1 MASITNLGSASGLP
15 LEETLKKLQDAEDK
29 KLSLY
34 TDRAASY
41 KTRIDAYAQLQSAL
55 EAVQKAAGVLGKPET
70 MAAIKGSVTGGTA
83 LTAVITAEGALAGKP
98 GAVAGQYTID
108 VKSLASA
115 QRLQSG
121 AVADRTAKN
130 GDTGSFEVE
139 LADGTKH
146 TVDLKGDTS
155 LNGIV
160 KAINADDKSGLR
172 ATVINDGNGNNYLM
186 LTAKDTGVQASV
198 KNITVTGDQSLKDV
212 LSFSTAADGTTTG
225 MANTKATDAEVVI
238 NGITVKSGSN
248 SISSAIDGVTLN
260 LTETTPDG
268 KPITL
273 KLEADNSVASK
284 AVQDFV
290 KTYNALQTTIK
301 NLTAFD
307 AKAATNQPLTG
318 DGTTRSIQS
327 SMTNALQAVLG
338 GGSVGSLADLG
349 ITTDPLTRQLK
360 LDQTKLD
367 KALAENPGDVT
378 KLMTGDDGM
387 AKKFDAAFKDVLG
400 TNGSLKTRTDGL
412 SKSMSDLDA
421 QQKRAKAAS
430 DAEMDQM
437 RTRFVALDKYVSQ
450 LAVTGNYLT
459 QQFAAMNKSSK

>member
-1 MASITNLGSASGLP
+1 MASITNLGSSSGLP

-29 KLSLY
+29 KLSIY
-34 TDRAASY
+34 TTRAQSY
-41 KTRIDAYAQLQSAL
+41 QTRIDAYAQVQSAL
-55 EAVQKAAGVLGKPET
+55 EALQKSAAVLGKTET

-83 LTAVITAEGALAGKP
+83 LTATVAAE
-98 GAVAGQYTID
+98 GAVAGQYVIE
-108 VKSLASA
+108 VKNLARA
-115 QRLQSG
+115 QSLQSG
-121 AVADRTAKN
+121 AVADRTAKH

-139 LADGTKH
+139 LADGTKR
-146 TVDLKGDTS
+146 TIDLKGDTS

-186 LTAKDTGVQASV
+186 LTAKDTGVQAAV
-198 KNITVTGDQSLKDV
+198 KNITVTGDQSLKDI

-225 MANTKATDAEVVI
+225 MANTKAEDAQLVI
-238 NGITVKSGSN
+238 NGLTVKSGSN
-248 SISSAIDGVTLN
+248 NVANVIDGVTLN
-260 LTETTPDG
+260 LTEKTETD

-273 KLEADNSVASK
+273 KLEADTSVANK
-284 AVQDFV
+284 AIQDFV

-327 SMTNALQAVLG
+327 SVTNALQAVLG
-338 GGSVGSLADLG
+338 EGTVRSLADLG
-349 ITTDPLTRQLK
+349 ISTDPQTRQLK

-367 KALAENPGDVT
+367 KALTGNPGDVT
-378 KLMTGDDGM
+378 KLLTGTNGL
-387 AKKFDAAFKDVLG
+387 AKNFEAAFKDVLG
-400 TNGSLKTRTDGL
+400 STGSLKTRTDGL
-412 SKSMSDLDA
+412 AKSISDLDA

>member
-1 MASITNLGSASGLP
+1 MASITNLGSVSGLP
-15 LEETLKKLQDAEDK
+15 LEKILSDLQTAEDK
-29 KLSLY
+29 KLSIY
-34 TDRAASY
+34 TTRAESY

-55 EAVQKAAGVLGKPET
+55 EALQKSAGVLGKTET
-70 MAAIKGSVTGGTA
+70 MAAIKGSVTGGNA
-83 LTAVITAEGALAGKP
+83 LTATVAAE
-98 GAVAGQYTID
+98 GAVAGQYTIT
-108 VKSLASA
+108 VNNLARA
-115 QRLQSG
+115 QSLQSG
-121 AVADRTAKN
+121 AVADRTAKH
-130 GDTGSFEVE
+130 GDTGSFEIE
-139 LADGTKH
+139 LADGTKR
-146 TVDLKGDTS
+146 TIDLKGDTS

-198 KNITVTGDQSLKDV
+198 KNITVTGDQSLKDI

-225 MANTKATDAEVVI
+225 MANTKAEDAEVVI

-248 SISSAIDGVTLN
+248 NVSKAIDGVTLN
-260 LTETTPDG
+260 LTEKTEAG

-273 KLEADNSVASK
+273 KLESDTSVANK
-284 AVQDFV
+284 AIQDFV

-327 SMTNALQAVLG
+327 SVTSALQAVLG
-338 GGSVGSLADLG
+338 EGTVRSLADLG
-349 ITTDPLTRQLK
+349 ITTDPQTRQLK

-367 KALAENPGDVT
+367 KALTGNPADVT
-378 KLMTGDDGM
+378 KLLTGEHGL
-387 AKKFDAAFKDVLG
+387 AKNFEAAFKDVLG
-400 TNGSLKTRTDGL
+400 STGSLKTRTDGL
-412 SKSMSDLDA
+412 AKTMSDLDA

-430 DAEMDQM
+430 DAEIDQM
-437 RTRFVALDKYVSQ
+437 RTRFVALDKFYMQ
-450 LAVTGNYLT
+450 MQTTANYLT

>member
-1 MASITNLGSASGLP
+1 MASITNLGSVSGLP
-15 LEETLKKLQDAEDK
+15 LEKILSDLQTAEDK
-29 KLSLY
+29 KLSIY
-34 TDRAASY
+34 TTRAASY

-55 EAVQKAAGVLGKPET
+55 EALQKSAGVLGKAET

-83 LTAVITAEGALAGKP
+83 LTATVAAEGAT
-98 GAVAGQYTID
+98 AGQYVIE
-108 VKSLASA
+108 VKNLARA
-115 QRLQSG
+115 QSLQSG
-121 AVADRTAKN
+121 AVADRTAKH

-139 LADGTKH
+139 LADGTKR
-146 TVDLKGDTS
+146 TIDLKGDTS

-198 KNITVTGDQSLKDV
+198 KNITVTGDQSLKDI

-225 MANTKATDAEVVI
+225 MASTKAEDAQLII
-238 NGITVKSGSN
+238 NNLVVKSGSN
-248 SISSAIDGVTLN
+248 NVANVIDGVTLN
-260 LTETTPDG
+260 LTEKTETD

-273 KLEADNSVASK
+273 KLEADTSVANK
-284 AVQDFV
+284 AIQDFV

-327 SMTNALQAVLG
+327 SVTGALQAVLG
-338 GGSVGSLADLG
+338 EGTVRSLADLG
-349 ITTDPLTRQLK
+349 ITTDPQTRQLK

-367 KALAENPGDVT
+367 KALTANPADVT
-378 KLMTGDDGM
+378 KLLTGDNGL
-387 AKKFDAAFKDVLG
+387 AKSFDKAFKDVLG
-400 TNGSLKTRTDGL
+400 STGSLKTRTDGL
-412 SKSMSDLDA
+412 TKSMSDLDA

-430 DAEMDQM
+430 DAEIDQM
-437 RTRFVALDKYVSQ
+437 RTRFVALDKFYMQ
-450 LAVTGNYLT
+450 MQTTANYLT

>member
-1 MASITNLGSASGLP
+1 MASITNLGSSSGLP

-29 KLSLY
+29 KLSIY
-34 TDRAASY
+34 TTRAQSY
-41 KTRIDAYAQLQSAL
+41 QTRIDAYAQVQSAL
-55 EAVQKAAGVLGKPET
+55 EALQKSAAVLGKTET

-83 LTAVITAEGALAGKP
+83 LTATVAAE
-98 GAVAGQYTID
+98 GAVAGQYVIE
-108 VKSLASA
+108 VKNLARA
-115 QRLQSG
+115 QSLQSG
-121 AVADRTAKN
+121 AVADRTAKH
-130 GDTGSFEVE
+130 GDNGSFEVE
-139 LADGTKH
+139 LADGTKR
-146 TVDLKGDTS
+146 TIDLKGDTS

-186 LTAKDTGVQASV
+186 LTAKDTGVQAAV
-198 KNITVTGDQSLKDV
+198 KNITVTGDQSLKDI

-225 MANTKATDAEVVI
+225 MANTKAEDAQLVI
-238 NGITVKSGSN
+238 NGLTVKSGSN
-248 SISSAIDGVTLN
+248 NVANVIDGVTLN
-260 LTETTPDG
+260 LTEKTETD

-273 KLEADNSVASK
+273 KLEADTSVANK
-284 AVQDFV
+284 AIQDFV

-327 SMTNALQAVLG
+327 SVTNALQAVLG
-338 GGSVGSLADLG
+338 EGTVRSLADLG
-349 ITTDPLTRQLK
+349 ISTDPQTRQLK

-367 KALAENPGDVT
+367 KALTGNPGDVT
-378 KLMTGDDGM
+378 KLLTGTNGL
-387 AKKFDAAFKDVLG
+387 AKNFEAAFKDVLG
-400 TNGSLKTRTDGL
+400 STGSLKTRTDGL
-412 SKSMSDLDA
+412 AKSISDLDA

>member
-1 MASITNLGSASGLP
+1 MASITNLGSVSGLP
-15 LEETLKKLQDAEDK
+15 LEKILSDLQTAEDK
-29 KLSLY
+29 KLSIY
-34 TDRAASY
+34 TTRAESH

-55 EAVQKAAGVLGKPET
+55 EALQKSAGVLGKTET
-70 MAAIKGSVTGGTA
+70 MAAIKGSVTGGNA
-83 LTAVITAEGALAGKP
+83 LTATVAAE
-98 GAVAGQYTID
+98 GAVAGQYTIT
-108 VKSLASA
+108 VNNLARA
-115 QRLQSG
+115 QSLQSG
-121 AVADRTAKN
+121 AVADRTAKH
-130 GDTGSFEVE
+130 GDTGSFEIE
-139 LADGTKH
+139 LADGTKR
-146 TVDLKGDTS
+146 TIDLKGDTS

-198 KNITVTGDQSLKDV
+198 KNITVTGDQSLKDI

-225 MANTKATDAEVVI
+225 MANTKAEDAEVVI

-248 SISSAIDGVTLN
+248 NVSKAIDGVTLN
-260 LTETTPDG
+260 LTEKTEAG

-273 KLEADNSVASK
+273 KLESDTSVANK
-284 AVQDFV
+284 AIQDFV

-327 SMTNALQAVLG
+327 SVTNALQAVLG
-338 GGSVGSLADLG
+338 EGTVRSLADLG
-349 ITTDPLTRQLK
+349 ITTDPQTRQLK

-367 KALAENPGDVT
+367 KALTGNPADVT
-378 KLMTGDDGM
+378 KLLTGEHGL
-387 AKKFDAAFKDVLG
+387 AKNFEAAFKDVLG
-400 TNGSLKTRTDGL
+400 STGSLKTRTDGL
-412 SKSMSDLDA
+412 AKTMSDLDA

-430 DAEMDQM
+430 DAEIDQM
-437 RTRFVALDKYVSQ
+437 RTRFVALDKFYMQ
-450 LAVTGNYLT
+450 MQTTANYLT

>member
-1 MASITNLGSASGLP
+1 MASITNLGSVSGLP
-15 LEETLKKLQDAEDK
+15 LEKILSDLQTAEDK
-29 KLSLY
+29 KLSIY
-34 TDRAASY
+34 TTRAESY

-55 EAVQKAAGVLGKPET
+55 EALQKSAGVLGKTET
-70 MAAIKGSVTGGTA
+70 MAAIKGSVTGGNA
-83 LTAVITAEGALAGKP
+83 LTATVAAE
-98 GAVAGQYTID
+98 GAVAGQYTIT
-108 VKSLASA
+108 VNNLARA
-115 QRLQSG
+115 QSLQSG
-121 AVADRTAKN
+121 AVADRTAKH
-130 GDTGSFEVE
+130 GDTGSFEIE
-139 LADGTKH
+139 LADGTKR
-146 TVDLKGDTS
+146 TIDLKGDTS

-198 KNITVTGDQSLKDV
+198 KNITVTGDQSLKNI
-212 LSFSTAADGTTTG
+212 LSFSTAADGTTTTG
-225 MANTKATDAEVVI
+225 MANTKAEDAEVVI

-248 SISSAIDGVTLN
+248 NVSKAIDGVTLN
-260 LTETTPDG
+260 LTEKTEAG

-273 KLEADNSVASK
+273 KLESDTSVANK
-284 AVQDFV
+284 AIQDFV

-327 SMTNALQAVLG
+327 SVTNALQAVLG
-338 GGSVGSLADLG
+338 EGTVRSLADLG
-349 ITTDPLTRQLK
+349 ITTDPQTRQLK

-367 KALAENPGDVT
+367 KALTGNPADVT
-378 KLMTGDDGM
+378 KLLTGEHGL
-387 AKKFDAAFKDVLG
+387 AKNFEAAFKDVLG
-400 TNGSLKTRTDGL
+400 STGSLKTRTDGL
-412 SKSMSDLDA
+412 AKTMSDLDA

-430 DAEMDQM
+430 DAEIDQM
-437 RTRFVALDKYVSQ
+437 RTRFVALDKFYMQ
-450 LAVTGNYLT
+450 MQTTANYLT

>member
-1 MASITNLGSASGLP
+1 MASITNLGSVSGLP
-15 LEETLKKLQDAEDK
+15 LEKILSDLQTAEDK
-29 KLSLY
+29 KLSIY
-34 TDRAASY
+34 TTRAASY

-55 EAVQKAAGVLGKPET
+55 EALQKSAGVLGKAET

-83 LTAVITAEGALAGKP
+83 LTATVAAEGAT
-98 GAVAGQYTID
+98 AGQYVIE
-108 VKSLASA
+108 VKNLARA
-115 QRLQSG
+115 QSLQSG
-121 AVADRTAKN
+121 AVADRTAKH

-139 LADGTKH
+139 LADGTKR
-146 TVDLKGDTS
+146 TIDLKGDTS

-198 KNITVTGDQSLKDV
+198 KNITVTGDQSLKDI

-225 MANTKATDAEVVI
+225 MASTKAEDAQLII
-238 NGITVKSGSN
+238 NNLVVKSGSN
-248 SISSAIDGVTLN
+248 NVANVIDGVTLN
-260 LTETTPDG
+260 LTEKTETD

-273 KLEADNSVASK
+273 KLESDTSVANK
-284 AVQDFV
+284 AIQDFV

-327 SMTNALQAVLG
+327 SVTGALQAVLG
-338 GGSVGSLADLG
+338 EGTVRSLADLG
-349 ITTDPLTRQLK
+349 ITTDPQTRQLK

-367 KALAENPGDVT
+367 KALTANPADVT
-378 KLMTGDDGM
+378 KLLTGDNGL
-387 AKKFDAAFKDVLG
+387 AKSFDKAFKDVLG
-400 TNGSLKTRTDGL
+400 STGSLKTRTDGL
-412 SKSMSDLDA
+412 TKSMSDLDA

-430 DAEMDQM
+430 DAEIDQM
-437 RTRFVALDKYVSQ
+437 RTRFVALDKFYMQ
-450 LAVTGNYLT
+450 MQTTANYLT

>member
-1 MASITNLGSASGLP
+1 MASITNLGSVSGLP
-15 LEETLKKLQDAEDK
+15 LEKILSDLQTAEDK
-29 KLSLY
+29 KLSIY
-34 TDRAASY
+34 TTRAQSY

-55 EAVQKAAGVLGKPET
+55 EALQKSAGVLGKTET

-83 LTAVITAEGALAGKP
+83 LTATVAAE
-98 GAVAGQYTID
+98 GAVAGQYTIT
-108 VKSLASA
+108 VNNLARA
-115 QRLQSG
+115 QSLQSG
-121 AVADRTAKN
+121 AVADRTAKH
-130 GDTGSFEVE
+130 GDTGSFEIE
-139 LADGTKH
+139 LADGTKR
-146 TVDLKGDTS
+146 TIDLKGDTS

-198 KNITVTGDQSLKDV
+198 KNITVTGDQSLKDI

-225 MANTKATDAEVVI
+225 MANTKAEDAEVVI

-248 SISSAIDGVTLN
+248 NVSKAIDGVTLN
-260 LTETTPDG
+260 LTEKTEAG

-273 KLEADNSVASK
+273 KLESDTSVANK
-284 AVQDFV
+284 AIQDFV

-327 SMTNALQAVLG
+327 SVTNALQAVLG
-338 GGSVGSLADLG
+338 EGTVRSLADLG
-349 ITTDPLTRQLK
+349 ITTDPQTRQLK

-367 KALAENPGDVT
+367 KALTGNPADVT
-378 KLMTGDDGM
+378 KLLTGEHGL
-387 AKKFDAAFKDVLG
+387 AKNFEAAFKDVLG
-400 TNGSLKTRTDGL
+400 STGSLKTRTDGL
-412 SKSMSDLDA
+412 AKTMSDLDA

-430 DAEMDQM
+430 DAEIDQM
-437 RTRFVALDKYVSQ
+437 RTRFVALDKFYMQ
-450 LAVTGNYLT
+450 MQTTANYLT

>member
-1 MASITNLGSASGLP
+1 MASITNLGSVSGLP

-29 KLSLY
+29 KLSIY
-34 TDRAASY
+34 TTRAQSY
-41 KTRIDAYAQLQSAL
+41 QTRIDAYAQLQSAL
-55 EAVQKAAGVLGKPET
+55 EALQKSAGVLGKTET

-83 LTAVITAEGALAGKP
+83 LTASVAAE
-98 GAVAGQYTID
+98 GAVAGQYTIY
-108 VKSLASA
+108 VNNLARA
-115 QRLQSG
+115 QSLQSG
-121 AVADRTAKN
+121 AVADRAAKN

-139 LADGTKH
+139 LADGTKR
-146 TVDLKGDTS
+146 TIDLKGDTS

-198 KNITVTGDQSLKDV
+198 KNITVTGDQSLKDI
-212 LSFSTAADGTTTG
+212 LTFSTAADGTTSG
-225 MANTKATDAEVVI
+225 MANNKAEDAEVVI

-248 SISSAIDGVTLN
+248 NVSKAIDGVTLN
-260 LTETTPDG
+260 LTEKTEAG

-273 KLEADNSVASK
+273 KLEADTSVASK

-327 SMTNALQAVLG
+327 SVTNALQAVLG
-338 GGSVGSLADLG
+338 EGTVRSLADLG
-349 ITTDPLTRQLK
+349 ITTDPQTRQLK

-367 KALAENPGDVT
+367 KALTENPGDVT
-378 KLMTGDDGM
+378 KLLTGSSGL
-387 AKKFDAAFKDVLG
+387 AKNFEAAFKDVLG
-400 TNGSLKTRTDGL
+400 STGSLKTRTDGL
-412 SKSMSDLDA
+412 AKSMSDLDA

>member
-1 MASITNLGSASGLP
+1 MASITNLGSSSGLP

-29 KLSLY
+29 KLSIY
-34 TDRAASY
+34 TTRAQSY
-41 KTRIDAYAQLQSAL
+41 QTRIDAYAKLQSAL
-55 EAVQKAAGVLGKPET
+55 EALQKSAAVVGKTET
-70 MAAIKGSVTGGTA
+70 MAAIKGSVTGGNA
-83 LTAVITAEGALAGKP
+83 LTASVAAEGAT
-98 GAVAGQYTID
+98 AGQYVIE
-108 VKSLASA
+108 VKNLARA
-115 QRLQSG
+115 QSLQSG
-121 AVADRTAKN
+121 AVADRTAKH

-139 LADGTKH
+139 LADGTKR
-146 TVDLKGDTS
+146 TIDLKGDTS

-198 KNITVTGDQSLKDV
+198 KNITVTGDQSLKDI
-212 LSFSTAADGTTTG
+212 LSFSTAADGSTTG
-225 MANTKATDAEVVI
+225 LANTKAEDAQLII
-238 NGITVKSGSN
+238 NGLPVKSGSN
-248 SISSAIDGVTLN
+248 NVANVIDGVTLN
-260 LTETTPDG
+260 LTEKTETD

-273 KLEADNSVASK
+273 KLEADPSVASK
-284 AVQDFV
+284 AIQDFV
-290 KTYNALQTTIK
+290 KNYNSLQSTIK
-301 NLTAFD
+301 SLTAFD

-318 DGTTRSIQS
+318 DGTTRSIQAS
-327 SMTNALQAVLG
+327 VTNALQAMLG
-338 GGSVGSLADLG
+338 EGSVRSLADLG
-349 ITTDPLTRQLK
+349 ITTDPQTRQLK

-367 KALAENPGDVT
+367 KALSTNPADVT
-378 KLMTGDDGM
+378 KLLTGDNGL
-387 AKKFDAAFKDVLG
+387 AKTFEKAFKDVLG
-400 TNGSLKTRTDGL
+400 STGSLKTRTDGL
-412 SKSMSDLDA
+412 AKSISDLDA

>member
-1 MASITNLGSASGLP
+1 MASITNLGSVSGLP
-15 LEETLKKLQDAEDK
+15 LEKILSDLQTAEDK
-29 KLSLY
+29 KLSIY
-34 TDRAASY
+34 TTRAESY

-55 EAVQKAAGVLGKPET
+55 EALQKSAGVLGKTET
-70 MAAIKGSVTGGTA
+70 MAAIKGSVTGGNA
-83 LTAVITAEGALAGKP
+83 LTATVAAE
-98 GAVAGQYTID
+98 GAVAGQYTIT
-108 VKSLASA
+108 VNNLARA
-115 QRLQSG
+115 QSLQSG
-121 AVADRTAKN
+121 AVADRTAKH
-130 GDTGSFEVE
+130 GDTGSFEIE
-139 LADGTKH
+139 LADGTKR
-146 TVDLKGDTS
+146 TIDLKGDTS

-198 KNITVTGDQSLKDV
+198 KNITVTGDQSLKDI

-225 MANTKATDAEVVI
+225 MANTKAEDAEVVI
-238 NGITVKSGSN
+238 NGITVRSGSN
-248 SISSAIDGVTLN
+248 NVSKAIDGVTLN
-260 LTETTPDG
+260 LTEKTEAG

-273 KLEADNSVASK
+273 KLESDTSVANK
-284 AVQDFV
+284 AIQDFV

-327 SMTNALQAVLG
+327 SVTNALQAVLG
-338 GGSVGSLADLG
+338 EGTVRSLADLG
-349 ITTDPLTRQLK
+349 ITTDPQTRQLK

-367 KALAENPGDVT
+367 KALTGNPADVT
-378 KLMTGDDGM
+378 KLLTGEHGL
-387 AKKFDAAFKDVLG
+387 AKNFEAAFKDVLG
-400 TNGSLKTRTDGL
+400 STGSLKTRTDGL
-412 SKSMSDLDA
+412 AKTMSDLDA

-430 DAEMDQM
+430 DAEIDQM
-437 RTRFVALDKYVSQ
+437 RTRFVALDKFYMQ
-450 LAVTGNYLT
+450 MQTTANYLT

>member
-1 MASITNLGSASGLP
+1 MASITNLGSVSGLP
-15 LEETLKKLQDAEDK
+15 LEKILSDLQTAEDK
-29 KLSLY
+29 KLSIY
-34 TDRAASY
+34 TTRAASY

-55 EAVQKAAGVLGKPET
+55 EALQKSAGVLGKAET

-83 LTAVITAEGALAGKP
+83 LTATVAAEGAT
-98 GAVAGQYTID
+98 AGQYVIE
-108 VKSLASA
+108 VKNLARA
-115 QRLQSG
+115 QSLQSG
-121 AVADRTAKN
+121 AVADRTAKH

-139 LADGTKH
+139 LADGTKR
-146 TVDLKGDTS
+146 TIDLKGDTS

-198 KNITVTGDQSLKDV
+198 KNITVTGDQSLKDI

-225 MANTKATDAEVVI
+225 MASTKAEDAQLII
-238 NGITVKSGSN
+238 NNLVVKSGSN
-248 SISSAIDGVTLN
+248 NVANVIDGVTLN
-260 LTETTPDG
+260 LTEKTETD

-273 KLEADNSVASK
+273 KLEADTSVANK
-284 AVQDFV
+284 AIQDFV

-327 SMTNALQAVLG
+327 SVTGALQAVLG
-338 GGSVGSLADLG
+338 EGTVRSLSDLG
-349 ITTDPLTRQLK
+349 ITTDPQTRQLK

-367 KALAENPGDVT
+367 KALTANPADVT
-378 KLMTGDDGM
+378 KLLTGDNGL
-387 AKKFDAAFKDVLG
+387 AKSFDKAFKDVLG
-400 TNGSLKTRTDGL
+400 STGSLKTRTDGL
-412 SKSMSDLDA
+412 TKSMSDLDA

-430 DAEMDQM
+430 DAEIDQM
-437 RTRFVALDKYVSQ
+437 RTRFVALDKFYMQ
-450 LAVTGNYLT
+450 MQTTANYLT

>member
-1 MASITNLGSASGLP
+1 MASITNLGSVSGLP
-15 LEETLKKLQDAEDK
+15 LEKILSDLQTAEDK
-29 KLSLY
+29 KLSIY
-34 TDRAASY
+34 TTRAASY

-55 EAVQKAAGVLGKPET
+55 EALQKSAGVLGKAET

-83 LTAVITAEGALAGKP
+83 LTATVAAEGAT
-98 GAVAGQYTID
+98 AGQYVIE
-108 VKSLASA
+108 VKNLARA
-115 QRLQSG
+115 QSLQSG
-121 AVADRTAKN
+121 AVADRTAKH

-139 LADGTKH
+139 LADGTKR
-146 TVDLKGDTS
+146 TIDLKGDTS

-186 LTAKDTGVQASV
+186 LTANDTGVQASV
-198 KNITVTGDQSLKDV
+198 KNITVTGDQSLKDI

-225 MANTKATDAEVVI
+225 MASTKAEDAQLII
-238 NGITVKSGSN
+238 NNLVVKSGSN
-248 SISSAIDGVTLN
+248 NVANVIDGVTLN
-260 LTETTPDG
+260 LTEKTETD

-273 KLEADNSVASK
+273 KLEADTSVANK
-284 AVQDFV
+284 AIQDFV

-327 SMTNALQAVLG
+327 SVTGALQAVLG
-338 GGSVGSLADLG
+338 EGTVRSLADLG
-349 ITTDPLTRQLK
+349 ITTDPQTRQLK

-367 KALAENPGDVT
+367 KALTANPADVT
-378 KLMTGDDGM
+378 KLLTGDNGL
-387 AKKFDAAFKDVLG
+387 AKSFDKAFKDVLG
-400 TNGSLKTRTDGL
+400 STGSLKTRTDGL
-412 SKSMSDLDA
+412 TKSMSDLDA

-430 DAEMDQM
+430 DAEIDQM
-437 RTRFVALDKYVSQ
+437 RTRFVALDKFYMQ
-450 LAVTGNYLT
+450 MQTTANYLT

>member
-1 MASITNLGSASGLP
+1 MASITNLGSVSGLP
-15 LEETLKKLQDAEDK
+15 LEKILSDLQTAEDK
-29 KLSLY
+29 KLSIY
-34 TDRAASY
+34 TTRAASY

-55 EAVQKAAGVLGKPET
+55 EALQKSAGVLGKAET

-83 LTAVITAEGALAGKP
+83 LTATVAAEGAT
-98 GAVAGQYTID
+98 AGQYVIE
-108 VKSLASA
+108 VKNLARA
-115 QRLQSG
+115 QSLQSG
-121 AVADRTAKN
+121 AVADRTAKH

-139 LADGTKH
+139 LADGTKR
-146 TVDLKGDTS
+146 TIDLNGDTS

-198 KNITVTGDQSLKDV
+198 KNITVTGDQSLKDI

-225 MANTKATDAEVVI
+225 MASTKAEDAQLII
-238 NGITVKSGSN
+238 NNLVVKSGSN
-248 SISSAIDGVTLN
+248 NVANVIDGVTLN
-260 LTETTPDG
+260 LTEKTETD

-273 KLEADNSVASK
+273 KLEADTSVANK
-284 AVQDFV
+284 AIQDFV

-327 SMTNALQAVLG
+327 SVTGALQAVLG
-338 GGSVGSLADLG
+338 EGTVRSLADLG
-349 ITTDPLTRQLK
+349 ITTDPQTRQLK

-367 KALAENPGDVT
+367 KALTANPADVT
-378 KLMTGDDGM
+378 KLLTGDNGL
-387 AKKFDAAFKDVLG
+387 AKSFDKAFKDVLG
-400 TNGSLKTRTDGL
+400 STGSLKTRTDGL
-412 SKSMSDLDA
+412 TKSMSDLDA

-430 DAEMDQM
+430 DAEIDQM
-437 RTRFVALDKYVSQ
+437 RTRFVALDKFYMQ
-450 LAVTGNYLT
+450 MQTTANYLT